1 MNRTCSFLLFPVLL
15 ATIGITS
22 CSPKSNSDFSI
33 SFEVIDTNSASSQ
46 INSDIEEGKIND
58 ARTLIYK
65 SVTIEL
71 MESGYNVG
79 LGNAATVDNNH
90 YNNTGLFYYRKDDS
104 LFTDN
109 SLMACGFYE
118 IVEGNEP
125 FYDLFEDESSVQV
138 WDLNEN
144 NNDID
149 YILTY
154 ANEQLAPSHF
164 IFEDKYVQY
173 YQQSST
179 RIAYKVMNN
188 AKDNYDLSFGSL
200 YNYDTKRFIY
210 DESIQGEYVS
220 HSGVTFLEEKDYVE
234 LERSL
239 QAYADEQLKNGY
251 KVDEYKIVYISPDAL
266 QKYINSQEEE
276 TFFGYS
282 VESLKE
288 SIGVGKAIE
297 ISENGISE
305 AQVIEEKDFNWKSFL
320 IKMGIGA
327 GIIIVGAALSYF
339 TGGTS
344 FCCALI
350 TISKYALSFAT
361 TSALGT
367 LAIKTTTGLIEGKTI
382 KESIRDASYD
392 SFDAFGTGFIIG
404 AAVGSVGLLTGV
416 IKPVACFSGETI
428 VSMYDGTQKRISDIQ
443 IGDKVATYDFIH
455 YKENI
460 GGVYD
465 IFVKDVKNGLDVIL
479 ENGETIETT
488 PEHPFWSA
496 SSGCWKP
503 AKLLDNNDYI
513 YCQNGAPAKISHIKE
528 NNSIKQVYNFSV
540 SGDHNYYVG
549 ESKLLVHNECTT
561 IQGQRNKAVN
571 DAWKNYRDNMDNFN
585 PLNLKPS
592 DFNQYGRVPGIDGVH
607 IKDVSKL
614 IGTKHEYLI
623 SDWHNIVL
631 MPKASHFEVH
641 ARCWSNT
648 TDPNLI
654 VKLCPWAAEQ
664 VAKILKLFA

>member
-1 MNRTCSFLLFPVLL
+1 MLPILLT
-15 ATIGITS
+15 TIGVTS
-22 CSPKSNSDFSI
+22 CSPKSNNSFSV
-33 SFEVIDTNSASSQ
+33 SFQVIDTSNTSSQ
-46 INSDIEEGKIND
+46 INSEIEEGKIND
-58 ARTLIYK
+58 SRTLIYK
-65 SVTIEL
+65 SVSIEL
-71 MESGYNVG
+71 MENGYTVG
-79 LGNAATVDNNH
+79 LGNAVTVDNDH
-90 YNNTGLFYYRKDDS
+90 YDNTGLFYYRKDDS
-104 LFTDN
+104 LFTDD
-109 SLMACGFYE
+109 SLMASGFYE
-118 IVEGNEP
+118 IVEESEP
-125 FYDLFEDESSVQV
+125 FYDLFEDSSSVQI
-138 WDLNEN
+138 WDLNEE
-144 NNDID
+144 NNDVD

-154 ANEQLAPSHF
+154 ANEQLTPSHF
-164 IFEDKYVQY
+164 VFEDKYIQY
-173 YQQSST
+173 YQQSPT
-179 RIAYKVMNN
+179 RIAYKVMDNLR
-188 AKDNYDLSFGSL
+188 DNYDLSFGSL

-220 HSGVTFLEEKDYVE
+220 HSGVTFLEEKDYAE

-339 TGGTS
+339 TGGAS

-350 TISKYALSFAT
+350 TISKYALSFAA

-367 LAIKTTTGLIEGKTI
+367 LAIKTATGLIEGKSM

-392 SFDAFGTGFIIG
+392 SLDAFGTGFIIG
-404 AAVGSVGLLTGV
+404 AAIGSVGLLTGV
-416 IKPVACFSGETI
+416 IKPVACFSAETM
-428 VSMYDGTQKRISDIQ
+428 VLMCDGTKKKISDIQ
-443 IGDKVATYDFIH
+443 IGDKVATYDFTH

-460 GGVYD
+460 GEVYD
-465 IFVKDVKNGLDVIL
+465 VFVKEVECGLDVVL
-479 ENGETIETT
+479 ENGEIIETT

-496 SSGCWKP
+496 SFRCWKP
-503 AKLLDNNDYI
+503 AKLLDKNEFV
-513 YCQNGAPAKISHIKE
+513 YCQNGTSTKVSHIEK
-528 NNSIKQVYNFSV
+528 NNGIRQVYNFSV

-571 DAWKNYRDNMDNFN
+571 DAWKNYRNNMDKHN
-585 PLNLKPS
+585 PLNLKAS
-592 DFNQYGRVPGIDGVH
+592 DFNKYGRVPGYEGAH
-607 IKDVSKL
+607 IKDVSSL

-623 SDWHNIVL
+623 SDWNNIVL
-631 MPKASHFEVH
+631 MPKATHFEVH
-641 ARCWSNT
+641 AQCWSNST
-648 TDPNLI
+648 NPDLI

-664 VAKILKLFA
+664 VARILKLFA